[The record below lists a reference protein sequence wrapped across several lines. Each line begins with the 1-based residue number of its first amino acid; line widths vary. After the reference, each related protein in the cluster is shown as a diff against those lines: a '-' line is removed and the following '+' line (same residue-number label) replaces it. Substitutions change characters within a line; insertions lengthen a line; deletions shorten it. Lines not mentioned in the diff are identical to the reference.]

1 MRALMPMLGRLLGE
15 DIEIAMLAAPALPP
29 VLADRTQIEQVI
41 VNLAINA
48 RDAMPGGG
56 TLTIETRAEGHEVCL
71 VVADTGTGIPPQ
83 AVEHIFEP
91 FFTTKPVGV
100 GTGLGLATVHGIVT
114 QSQGR
119 IEVASDPGLGATFTV
134 RLPAAGGARRSA
146 AEPQPAEQ
154 RPAGGETVLICED
167 EDSVRR
173 LIELILVAEGYS
185 VLEAAGPRDAL
196 RLAAGHGAAI
206 AALVTDV
213 VMPEMSG
220 FELAERLQ
228 QRLPGLPTLF
238 VTGYAPEVVSRHG
251 RLPADSSLLEKPF
264 ERIALL
270 RALRDLLDAP
280 ARRRA
285 LNA

>member
-1 MRALMPMLGRLLGE
+1 
-15 DIEIAMLAAPALPP
+15 
-29 VLADRTQIEQVI
+29 
-41 VNLAINA
+41 
-48 RDAMPGGG
+48 
-56 TLTIETRAEGHEVCL
+56 
-71 VVADTGTGIPPQ
+71 
-83 AVEHIFEP
+83 
-91 FFTTKPVGV
+91 
-100 GTGLGLATVHGIVT
+100 
-114 QSQGR
+114 
-119 IEVASDPGLGATFTV
+119 
-134 RLPAAGGARRSA
+134 
-146 AEPQPAEQ
+146 
-154 RPAGGETVLICED
+154 VLICED

-196 RLAAGHGAAI
+196 RLASAHGAVI